1 MSPSRPESPSSAVS
15 STRLQRLLSPFVQ
28 AGYTGMERLPGYI
41 TAGERAFEQQAA
53 LAGLSGPEAQRAAVE
68 AISGSPGF
76 QESVRQG
83 EEALLSRAA
92 ATGGLRGGNIQAALG
107 QFRPAMLEQAIN
119 QAYGRFGGLA
129 GTGLGLTENL
139 ITRGQNAAGLSAQAG
154 QQTGAN
160 IGNLLTQQGVSAMAG
175 GALGQCGNRLLS
187 WQRCRGRLV
196 GLQSWHGRVVVWWGR
211 RRQATDSGR
220 ARIVLRR
227 PLSMVQPFHYTIQ
240 APSAFESL
248 VSGLRLGTSLQQI
261 QLQREQQMAEMQ
273 QAQQQAEAERQRQ
286 MSHARVLSQ
295 GTQQRAAHNG

>member
-1 MSPSRPESPSSAVS
+1 MDALGLGLTLGLSGLASSYMQSRAARQASEAQAGMSQEAIAE
-15 STRLQRLLSPFVQ
+15 QRRQFDEIRTLLSPFVQ
-28 AGYTGMERLPGYI
+28 AGYMGMERLPGYI

-160 IGNLLTQQGVSAMAG
+160 IGNLLTQQGQAMAG
-175 GALGQCGNRLLS
+175 GILGQAAPFAQLAALPGQIAGVQLA
-187 WQRCRGRLV
+187 RGLF
-196 GLQSWHGRVVVWWGR
+196 G
-211 RRQATDSGR
+211 
-220 ARIVLRR
+220 
-227 PLSMVQPFHYTIQ
+227 
-240 APSAFESL
+240 
-248 VSGLRLGTSLQQI
+248 
-261 QLQREQQMAEMQ
+261 
-273 QAQQQAEAERQRQ
+273 
-286 MSHARVLSQ
+286 
-295 GTQQRAAHNG
+295 GTQPTATAGTITGGSGIRLPGG